1 MSWFLIKKVFVNS
14 LLTKQI
20 PNCILGCTKNVPGQS
35 RKFTENPPLLTVYMV
50 LPNGRP
56 NYDAATFIHI
66 GDKKGIVD
74 EF

>member
-1 MSWFLIKKVFVNS
+1 MY
-14 LLTKQI
+14 QE
-20 PNCILGCTKNVPGQS
+20 CTRPS